1 MHYSAYDIDTGE
13 TLIEK
18 NEAGIDANEL
28 LYDGTSYIMNFFA
41 SKIYKNK
48 RVNFKFYFND
58 EVSLLEN
65 VLCDKSFSIRF

>member
-1 MHYSAYDIDTGE
+1 
-13 TLIEK
+13 
-18 NEAGIDANEL
+18 
-28 LYDGTSYIMNFFA
+28 MNFFA